1 METGTVLRIEKSSI
15 YDGEGLRTVV
25 YLKGCPLRCKWCSTP
40 ESQNNKIEKGFGS
53 IMTSEDVI
61 KEVEKD
67 AVFYLHSGGGVTIS
81 GGEALV
87 QADFA
92 QEILKKARY
101 SGINTALETSFYADY
116 QEISKVGSWLNAIY
130 VDLKFFDSLKHQ
142 KWTGVSNLRI
152 KENLKRFVRDFP
164 ECALHIRIPVIPTV
178 NLDLA
183 DLTQS
188 AKFVAQLRGADLELL
203 PYHRYGLQS
212 YRQLGKTYE
221 LAEIQT
227 PDETVMIDLTQQLA
241 RINPGLPVMTM
252 EQQFVYSTP
261 IQ

>member
-40 ESQNNKIEKGFGS
+40 ESQNRRIEKGFGRMMS
-53 IMTSEDVI
+53 SDQVV

-67 AVFYLHSGGGVTIS
+67 AVFYLHSGGGITIS

-92 QEILKKARY
+92 QEILEKSRY
-101 SGINTALETSFYADY
+101 SGIHTAMETSFYADY
-116 QEISKVGSWLNAIY
+116 QEIAKVGPWLNALY
-130 VDLKFFDSLKHQ
+130 VDLKLFDQEQHK
-142 KWTGVSNLRI
+142 KWTGVPNQQI
-152 KENLKRFVRDFP
+152 KENLQRFAGDFP
-164 ECALHIRIPVIPTV
+164 DCSLHIRIPVIPTV
-178 NLDLA
+178 NLDLD
-183 DLTQS
+183 DLTCS
-188 AKFVAQLRGADLELL
+188 AEFVSQLKGPDLELL

-212 YRQLGKTYE
+212 YRQLGRTYE

-227 PDETVMIDLTQQLA
+227 PEETTMVGLA
-241 RINPGLPVMTM
+241 QALAQHCPGLPVMTM
-252 EQQFVYSTP
+252 DQRF
-261 IQ
+261 IC